1 MIEIYLIEVNQSEI
15 TFYRSFDLHI
25 THEEAEE
32 VASRLLQTDVYDG
45 ISVKCVQIE
54 EKYILIEFLKFL
66 QQKNIIPPYSE
77 NLTTFIEKRGTVVWT
92 QKIL

>member
-1 MIEIYLIEVNQSEI
+1 MIEIYLIELQGGLTKIRPWGFHE
-15 TFYRSFDLHI
+15 

-32 VASRLLQTDVYDG
+32 AAVRLIATGVYDK

-54 EKYILIEFLKFL
+54 EKHVLIEFLKFL
-66 QQKNIIPPYSE
+66 QQRTNIPQYNE
-77 NLTTFIEKRGTVVWT
+77 KFEAFISKRGTVVWS